1 MCISF
6 SFESKQLTCVG
17 AEQFTAYIQKGYLYY
32 CSLGLLVLLSSLQ
45 VSQLDERMIF
55 FLAAL
60 SCESFQLL
68 EKIYSSYS
76 EGKLKNQVVSRSKKG
91 INSFPDLKG
100 STFKPF
106 RGLDQN
112 TVHELLQQIQRRES
126 SIKEAVSQCND
137 IKALQKIQASFLKVT
152 NADDWEDA
160 VAKYPQYTTPH
171 KLEPF
176 KSLNFNDPKKIP
188 PQFLKFCQQAMVNS
202 QISNNSNDDNEKDE
216 DDIFRIEVD
225 GIKGIIWK
233 HTPLSINP
241 ENFVGLRLTA
251 CPGFSLAII
260 DLASRQPSLL
270 KEHDCARVC
279 ICILCM

>member
-1 MCISF
+1 MCSHMF
-6 SFESKQLTCVG
+6 F
-17 AEQFTAYIQKGYLYY
+17 FIQM
-32 CSLGLLVLLSSLQ
+32 
-45 VSQLDERMIF
+45 SQLDDRMVF

-60 SCESFQLL
+60 KCESFQLL
-68 EKIYSSYS
+68 EKIYVLFS

-106 RGLDQN
+106 RGLDAN
-112 TVHELLQQIQRRES
+112 TVHELLQQIQRKDS
-126 SIKEAVSQCND
+126 SIKEALSQCND
-137 IKALQKIQASFLKVT
+137 IKALQKIQVSFVKAT
-152 NADDWEDA
+152 NADNWEDA
-160 VAKYPQYTTPH
+160 VAKYPKFTTPH

-176 KSLNFNDPKKIP
+176 KTLNFNDPKKVP

-202 QISNNSNDDNEKDE
+202 QASTNNNNDDGEKDE
-216 DDIFRIEVD
+216 DDIFQIEVN
-225 GIKGIIWK
+225 GVKGIIWK
-233 HTPLSINP
+233 HIPSSINP
-241 ENFVGLRLTA
+241 EIFAGLRLST

-279 ICILCM
+279 VCIYVLNIRIKYMQLFL